1 MKFKEFTLEIKTGEE
16 KLSES
21 ESKVY
26 ELLVPRHKAS
36 AIKIEEFSD
45 LYGEEVIKRDK
56 EYVEKKKAGIKE
68 RGTSPTKRAEILEAI
83 LSEQIELS
91 NWLGQ
96 EAETIIPSEYDD
108 SAHGVDVAVEFEGAE
123 GFKHMALG
131 VDFTSSAE
139 QIKKKLL
146 KAKKH
151 ILKDDLTEIK
161 YFISEKS
168 HIRKK
173 LSKIPWLIVG
183 ADTHLLR
190 ELSKLWIA
198 KYQPPSATGEISEET
213 QKYLSEQ
220 RKNAQKELANHRMQ
234 NLLLDELEME
244 LVAFMEFANKNN
256 REEIANKYEA
266 LLDLIRNI
274 RADKEQ
280 MQLSGADQSKNEND
294 LVFKALKKE
303 LAEIFA

>member
-1 MKFKEFTLEIKTGEE
+1 MALKFNPENKEREE
-16 KLSES
+16 KLSE
-21 ESKVY
+21 EETKVY

-36 AIKIEEFSD
+36 AIKIEDFSD
-45 LYGEEVIKRDK
+45 LYGEDVIKRDM
-56 EYVEKKKAGIKE
+56 EYVEKKKAGIKA
-68 RGTSPTKRAEILEAI
+68 RGTLPTKRAEILEAI

-96 EAETIIPSEYDD
+96 EAQTIIPSKYDD
-108 SAHGVDVAVEFEGAE
+108 SAHGVDVAVEFERAE

-139 QIKKKLL
+139 QIKTKLL
-146 KAKKH
+146 TARKH
-151 ILKDDLTEIK
+151 ILNEDLTKIK
-161 YFISEKS
+161 YFFSEKS
-168 HIRKK
+168 HIRGEI
-173 LSKIPWLIVG
+173 SKIPWLVVG

-190 ELSKLWIA
+190 GLCKLWIA
-198 KYQPPSATGEISEET
+198 KYQSPNMPDKISEET

-244 LVAFMEFANKNN
+244 LVAFMEFADRNG
-256 REEIANKYEA
+256 RDEIANKYET
-266 LLDLIRNI
+266 LLELIRSI
-274 RADKEQ
+274 KDSKEETP
-280 MQLSGADQSKNEND
+280 LSKNEQSKNEKD
-294 LVFKALKKE
+294 LVFQALKKE

>member
-1 MKFKEFTLEIKTGEE
+1 MSQHEFHPENKEREE
-16 KLSES
+16 KLSE
-21 ESKVY
+21 EETRVY
-26 ELLVPRHKAS
+26 ELLVPHHKAS
-36 AIKIEEFSD
+36 AIKIEDFSD

-56 EYVEKKKAGIKE
+56 EYVENKKASIKK
-68 RGTSPTKRAEILEAI
+68 RGTLPTKRAEILEAI

-108 SAHGVDVAVEFEGAE
+108 SAHGVDVAVEFERAE

-139 QIKKKLL
+139 QIKEKLL
-146 KAKKH
+146 TAKKH

-168 HIRKK
+168 HIRGEI
-173 LSKIPWLIVG
+173 SKIPWLIVG

-190 ELSKLWIA
+190 ELSKLWIT
-198 KYQPPSATGEISEET
+198 KYQSPSVTDKISEET

-234 NLLLDELEME
+234 NLLLDEIEME
-244 LVAFMEFANKNN
+244 LTAFMEFAYKNN
-256 REEIANKYEA
+256 REDIANKYET
-266 LLDLIRNI
+266 LLELIRSI
-274 RADKEQ
+274 ETEKEEIP
-280 MQLSGADQSKNEND
+280 LSKADQSKNEND
-294 LVFKALKKE
+294 LVFQALRKE
-303 LAEIFA
+303 LAEIFV

>member
-1 MKFKEFTLEIKTGEE
+1 MALKFNPENKEREE
-16 KLSES
+16 KLSE
-21 ESKVY
+21 EETKVY

-36 AIKIEEFSD
+36 AIKIEDFSD

-56 EYVEKKKAGIKE
+56 EYVEKKKAGIEKH
-68 RGTSPTKRAEILEAI
+68 GTLPTKRAEILEAI

-108 SAHGVDVAVEFEGAE
+108 SAHGVDVAVEFERAE

-131 VDFTSSAE
+131 VDFTSSAI
-139 QIKKKLL
+139 QIREKLL
-146 KAKKH
+146 KAKEH
-151 ILKDDLTEIK
+151 ILKNDLTEIK

-168 HIRKK
+168 HIRGEI
-173 LSKIPWLIVG
+173 SKIPWLIVG

-190 ELSKLWIA
+190 ELSKLWIT
-198 KYQPPSATGEISEET
+198 KYQPPNVTDGISEET

-220 RKNAQKELANHRMQ
+220 RKNAQKKLANHRMQ

-244 LVAFMEFANKNN
+244 LVAFMEFADRNN
-256 REEIANKYEA
+256 REDIANKYEA
-266 LLDLIRNI
+266 LLELIRSI
-274 RADKEQ
+274 KAEKEETP
-280 MQLSGADQSKNEND
+280 LSKVDQSKNESD
-294 LVFKALKKE
+294 LVLQALKKE